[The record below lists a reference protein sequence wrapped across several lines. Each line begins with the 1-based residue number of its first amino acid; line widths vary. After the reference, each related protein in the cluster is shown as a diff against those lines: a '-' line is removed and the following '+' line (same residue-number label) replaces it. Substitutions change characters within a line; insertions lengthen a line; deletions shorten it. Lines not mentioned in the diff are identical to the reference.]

1 MSPVRRRR
9 LLVWVLV
16 PVTVVVG
23 SVIGF
28 LVYWNQT
35 PPALGSHASDVYRVT
50 FSNTGGNSA
59 PQLPTA
65 FVKLPDGSKVGLQ
78 IGRPIHSSGP
88 HQAGLMIRPL
98 LDGGSYGDGTS
109 FQVAPGD
116 VVWGHGLRVKVLK
129 VWAMPDWRKSAVD
142 VQANPE

>member
-1 MSPVRRRR
+1 VSPIRRRR
-9 LLVWVLV
+9 LLVWILV

-23 SVIGF
+23 AVIAF

-35 PPALGSHASDVYRVT
+35 PPALGSDASDVYRVT

-65 FVKLPDGSKVGLQ
+65 FVTLSDGSKVGLQ
-78 IGRPIHSSGP
+78 IGRPFHSSGP
-88 HQAGLMIRPL
+88 HQAHLMIRPL
-98 LDGGSYGDGTS
+98 LSSGSYGNGTS

-116 VVWGHGLRVKVLK
+116 VVRGHGLRVKVLK
-129 VWAMPDWRKSAVD
+129 VWAMPDWHKSAVD
-142 VQANPE
+142 VQADPE